1 LQRIYYLLSLKLKRP
16 SITWLFLSL
25 PKIKNMKLFNYL
37 LIATLLISSC
47 KEDEA
52 DAPIFD
58 ENYGEGMYIVT
69 DIGVSFYNYKDSLA
83 QVINQIYKTV
93 NNITI
98 SNPKKIKFNG
108 GKAYILADNYIIVVD
123 AKTFE
128 HQGMI
133 SGFVNPVDFDFVS
146 NDRLFVV
153 DKGDSKVKVVNLKN
167 MEITSDIETGDNT
180 SPVFI
185 LSNSYKSFVLN
196 GGELSS
202 QIKDST
208 VVVIEYR
215 DNLVAL
221 ANFEGS
227 LQVGENPNSAI
238 FTQAGRLIVLCKGI
252 YDVVNP
258 NNNTASSL
266 SDINQY
272 SNEVYSTD
280 ILSGIYDAQNLISN
294 FDNSRCYFTA
304 EGGVYK
310 LNPNTLN
317 VTSLASVN
325 ASLINT
331 NIESLE
337 VNDSTTVYYEMLY
350 MNDVNSPNSIYKYNL
365 DLSSFVDTIIVNGTV
380 RDIKFY

>member
-1 LQRIYYLLSLKLKRP
+1 
-16 SITWLFLSL
+16 
-25 PKIKNMKLFNYL
+25 MKLFNYL

-52 DAPIFD
+52 DGPIFD

-146 NDRLFVV
+146 HDRLFVV
-153 DKGDSKVKVVNLKN
+153 DKGDSKVKVVDLKN

-180 SPVFI
+180 SPSFI
-185 LSNSYKSFVLN
+185 VNCWFRAFVLN
-196 GGELSS
+196 SGAVADSL
-202 QIKDST
+202 KDST
-208 VVVIEYR
+208 IVAIDSKDE
-215 DNLVAL
+215 LVPL
-221 ANFEGS
+221 ADMMGS
-227 LQVGENPNSAI
+227 LFVGDNPNSAVYGSD
-238 FTQAGRLIVLCKGI
+238 ADLRVLCKGI
-252 YDVVNP
+252 YDP
-258 NNNTASSL
+258 NDLTTKTQSTLVTVYPWDMYVIASQTL
-266 SDINQY
+266 P
-272 SNEVYSTD
+272 
-280 ILSGIYDAQNLISN
+280 GIYNAKNLISN
-294 FDNSRCYFTA
+294 NDNASCYFTA
-304 EGGVYK
+304 EGGFYK
-310 LNPNTLN
+310 MNNNGTG
-317 VTSLASVN
+317 V
-325 ASLINT
+325 SLIKPLVSDVLYYHDEVYSVYSVVDSTTYSYNR
-331 NIESLE
+331 NILY
-337 VNDSTTVYYEMLY
+337 VNDSE
-350 MNDVNSPNSIYKYNL
+350 NSKNIIYKYNL
-365 DLSSFVDTIIVNGTV
+365 DTDAYIDTIIVNGNV

>member
-1 LQRIYYLLSLKLKRP
+1 
-16 SITWLFLSL
+16 
-25 PKIKNMKLFNYL
+25 MKLFNYL

-133 SGFVNPVDFDFVS
+133 SGFVNPADFDFVS

-153 DKGDSKVKVVNLKN
+153 DKGDSKVNVVNLKN
-167 MEITSDIETGDNT
+167 MEITSDIETGEST
-180 SPVFI
+180 KPVFI

-258 NNNTASSL
+258 NNNTASFL

-325 ASLINT
+325 ASVINT
-331 NIESLE
+331 NIESLA
-337 VNDSTTVYYEMLY
+337 VNDSTIVYYEMLY
-350 MNDVNSPNSIYKYNL
+350 MNDTNSPNSIYKYNL
-365 DLSSFVDTIIVNGTV
+365 GLSSFVDTIIVNGTV

>member
-1 LQRIYYLLSLKLKRP
+1 
-16 SITWLFLSL
+16 
-25 PKIKNMKLFNYL
+25 MKLFNYL

-153 DKGDSKVKVVNLKN
+153 DKGDSKVKVVDLKN

-185 LSNSYKSFVLN
+185 VSKLYRSIVMN
-196 GGELSS
+196 GGAVADSL
-202 QIKDST
+202 KDST
-208 VVVIEYR
+208 IVAIDYMEG
-215 DNLVAL
+215 LVHL
-221 ANFEGS
+221 ADMMGS
-227 LQVGENPNSAI
+227 LYLGNNPNSAVYSGI
-238 FTQAGRLIVLCKGI
+238 NLRVLCKGI
-252 YDVVNP
+252 YDP
-258 NNNTASSL
+258 NDLTTKTQSTLVTVFPWVMYVIASQTL
-266 SDINQY
+266 P
-272 SNEVYSTD
+272 
-280 ILSGIYDAQNLISN
+280 GIYNAKNLISN
-294 FDNSRCYFTA
+294 NDDTEYYFTA
-304 EGGVYK
+304 EGGFYK
-310 LNPNTLN
+310 MNNNGTG
-317 VTSLASVN
+317 V
-325 ASLINT
+325 SLIKPLVSDVLYYHDEVYSVYSVVDSTTYSYNR
-331 NIESLE
+331 NILY
-337 VNDSTTVYYEMLY
+337 VNDSE
-350 MNDVNSPNSIYKYNL
+350 NSKNIIYKYNL
-365 DLSSFVDTIIVNGTV
+365 DTDAYIDTIIVNGTV